1 MILGKQIVLE
11 DMAEVDIET
20 YNSLQWVMDNDP
32 EDLFLTFCAQ
42 ESRFGEVIF
51 GIDYFIYMQLCYC
64 IVHADCRCS
73 FWIIAKMNTVYM

>member
-1 MILGKQIVLE
+1 MKHPNSPPPPGFFIRPFYKMILGKQIVLE

-42 ESRFGEVIF
+42 ESRFGEV
-51 GIDYFIYMQLCYC
+51 
-64 IVHADCRCS
+64 R
-73 FWIIAKMNTVYM
+73 